1 MSGALDGLRI
11 VEVGEGKALAYAG
24 KLLCDLGAEVIK
36 IEPPGGDALRAYGP
50 FPGDQPHPERSG
62 LFIFLNGSKRGSRLD
77 IATAEG
83 RAGLEALLGDAD
95 VLLHSFRPDEA
106 ARLGLSPEPLSDRHP
121 ALVVCAITPYGSSGP
136 YANWRG
142 YALQAYAGSGVAFR
156 VGDPER
162 EPLTAPFDQAELQHG
177 GLHAAAAVALALVH
191 RDRSGRGQFVDISV
205 LEAVTTAVSGY
216 GLPIVVYRGRPP
228 PERSGRRFGSMHWG
242 LFASSD
248 GDFAAYTML
257 DRHWHEFID
266 LMERP
271 DWTDDPRFASI
282 VGVPGGAQSADE
294 REELV
299 DRLEAWFRERPSA
312 AIWETTK
319 RRRISFHPVHT
330 VGQVMESDQL
340 AARGFLVPAPGD
352 HPPLLV
358 PGAPYR
364 LSETPWRPPGPP
376 PTLAGE
382 PATGW
387 SERPRPPSIQPL
399 APSREGAGTDDA
411 PLAGIR
417 VIDLGQVWAGP
428 QLGRYLADYG
438 ADVIAIS
445 TGSRARAGPPPPGP
459 EQPVTWEGFFR
470 NRRSLSLDLTKP
482 RAVALFRELLEHAD
496 VMIDNFTPRV
506 LPGFGLDYEDL
517 AAAYPRL
524 VITALSAAGRDGP
537 WSDLLSYGPTLT
549 ALYGVKSVF
558 GYAEDGRVMEDASDL
573 DPISATYGMVAIM
586 AALYQRDRSGR
597 GQFIEV
603 AQGETGFCGVAEA
616 AIEFSW
622 NRRDLGPQGNRH
634 RVLAPHGI
642 YPCAGDDAWIAIAC
656 GSEEEWAALA
666 RCAGRPD
673 WIGRAAFATAGDRR
687 ATSAEL
693 DAAIAEWTRRDSPE
707 ALASRLQEAGVA
719 AFPVM
724 NVVRL
729 LADPHYRERRDF
741 FDLGPDFPGDQLLDG
756 NPWHLAAAPP
766 RLRRPVPLPG
776 QHNEEVLGEL
786 LGLTPQA
793 VRELEAEGVVA

>member
-24 KLLCDLGAEVIK
+24 KLLCDLGADVIK

-83 RAGLEALLGDAD
+83 RAGIEALLGDAD

-106 ARLGLSPEPLSDRHP
+106 ARLGLSPEPLSGRHP
-121 ALVVCAITPYGSSGP
+121 ALVVCAITPYGSTGP

-257 DRHWHEFID
+257 DRHWHQFID
-266 LMERP
+266 LMEHP
-271 DWTDDPRFASI
+271 DWADDPRFASI

-312 AIWETTK
+312 GIWETTK

-340 AARGFLVPAPGD
+340 AGPRLPRPCPPAD

-358 PGAPYR
+358 PGRALPA
-364 LSETPWRPPGPP
+364 LGDAVATAGDPP
-376 PTLAGE
+376 PTLADD
-382 PATGW
+382 PATDW
-387 SERPRPPSIQPL
+387 SEPPRPPAIQPL
-399 APSREGAGTDDA
+399 APSGEGSEGEDA

-470 NRRSLSLDLTKP
+470 NRRSLSLDLAKP
-482 RAVALFRELLEHAD
+482 RAVALFRELLEQAD

-506 LPGFGLDYEDL
+506 LPGFGTRTTRIWR
-517 AAAYPRL
+517 PS
-524 VITALSAAGRDGP
+524 T
-537 WSDLLSYGPTLT
+537 
-549 ALYGVKSVF
+549 
-558 GYAEDGRVMEDASDL
+558 
-573 DPISATYGMVAIM
+573 
-586 AALYQRDRSGR
+586 R
-597 GQFIEV
+597 G
-603 AQGETGFCGVAEA
+603 
-616 AIEFSW
+616 W
-622 NRRDLGPQGNRH
+622 
-634 RVLAPHGI
+634 
-642 YPCAGDDAWIAIAC
+642 
-656 GSEEEWAALA
+656 
-666 RCAGRPD
+666 
-673 WIGRAAFATAGDRR
+673 
-687 ATSAEL
+687 
-693 DAAIAEWTRRDSPE
+693 
-707 ALASRLQEAGVA
+707 
-719 AFPVM
+719 
-724 NVVRL
+724 
-729 LADPHYRERRDF
+729 
-741 FDLGPDFPGDQLLDG
+741 
-756 NPWHLAAAPP
+756 
-766 RLRRPVPLPG
+766 
-776 QHNEEVLGEL
+776 
-786 LGLTPQA
+786 
-793 VRELEAEGVVA
+793 